1 MDHGWIMGYGVGCC
15 VCVVRRFT
23 NKVSPEEGEFVDAFR
38 PNSPGAPLSLGF
50 GLKTLS
56 SRTNAP

>member
-1 MDHGWIMGYGVGCC
+1 VVISPGAMVLESRLATMNTSQGTSRRRGV
-15 VCVVRRFT
+15 
-23 NKVSPEEGEFVDAFR
+23 VDTFFFR
-38 PNSPGAPLSLGF
+38 PNFPGAPLSLGF